1 LRILLDENVPGILA
15 RELPGHDV
23 RTVQRM
29 RWSGIRNGELLRL
42 ASREFQVL
50 ITFDRSIERQQV
62 LPQGLSMVV
71 LRLPNN
77 KPETVLSIV
86 DDLRAAI
93 EDLPASTV
101 LYVGAH

>member
-1 LRILLDENVPGILA
+1 LRILLDKNVPGILA